1 MNKKIAVV
9 MMGVMVLLICGC
21 TKKEG
26 DTTAEK
32 TEKQDVHQISEKE
45 PKLVKTEAKTDN
57 YETLKQLE
65 EKSPIILLVQK
76 KKEIE
81 PVLGGNKSAKV
92 PVGTVSS
99 VKVIRIIKNESKD
112 KIEQD
117 ASINV
122 LEREVYDRDDN
133 TVYRVNDYS
142 MMQEGG
148 EYFLYLKKS
157 ETNNE
162 FIIRGG
168 FVGKVEADTKNAKP
182 GRLKSSKLSDD
193 VQKIH
198 KAAYEKNKKYLKK

>member
-1 MNKKIAVV
+1 MKKKIAVV
-9 MMGVMVLLICGC
+9 ILGIMALSLFSC
-21 TKKEG
+21 TKKEES
-26 DTTAEK
+26 TT
-32 TEKQDVHQISEKE
+32 TEETERQDVYQISETR
-45 PKLVKTEAKTDN
+45 PKLVRTEAKTDN

-81 PVLGGNKSAKV
+81 SVLGGNKNAKI

-99 VKVIRIIKNESKD
+99 VKVIKVIKNESKEEI
-112 KIEQD
+112 KQD
-117 ASINV
+117 GSIRV

-142 MMQEGG
+142 MMQEDG

-157 ETNNE
+157 ETNDE

-168 FVGKVEADTKNAKP
+168 FFGKVEADTKSAKP
-182 GRLKSSKLSDD
+182 GRLKASKLSSD